1 MNKLELDAEIIS
13 NFYGVINGNNI
24 TNEPVYNDMVI
35 IIELLKNNLDEPNIT
50 KPDELIDDLIEAF
63 DAFYNNE
70 IYTAKKAYDKYAVID
85 TPDYFIYIRNKFIN
99 KLFTQKTT
107 LKDLSEVLYYAT
119 KIDGHKEFNTLY
131 ERLKSGFYTR

>member
-1 MNKLELDAEIIS
+1 MNNLELNAEIIG

-24 TNEPVYNDMVI
+24 INEPVYNAMVVI
-35 IIELLKNNLDEPNIT
+35 IRLLKTNLDEPNIT

-70 IYTAKKAYDKYAVID
+70 VYTAKKAYDEYTIVD
-85 TPDYFIYIRNKFIN
+85 TPDYFIWIRNKFIN

-119 KIDGHKEFNTLY
+119 KIDGHREFNTLY
-131 ERLKSGFYTR
+131 ERLKSGFYIS

>member
-24 TNEPVYNDMVI
+24 TTEPVYNAMVI

-85 TPDYFIYIRNKFIN
+85 TPDYFIWIRNKFIN
-99 KLFTQKTT
+99 KLLTGKTT
-107 LKDLSEVLYYAT
+107 FKDISDILYHPAE
-119 KIDGHKEFNTLY
+119 IDGYKEFNTLY
-131 ERLKSGFYTR
+131 ERLKSGFYTS